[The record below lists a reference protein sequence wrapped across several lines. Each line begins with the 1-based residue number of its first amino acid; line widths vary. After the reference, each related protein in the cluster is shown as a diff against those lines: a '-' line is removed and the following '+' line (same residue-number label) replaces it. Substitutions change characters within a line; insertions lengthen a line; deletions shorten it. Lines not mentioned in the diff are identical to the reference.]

1 MILFDWLSANI
12 GTIAVGAA
20 VVAVIALVIVLM
32 VRDKKKGKKTCSSGC
47 SCSGCAMAGQCHTNK
62 NEK

>member
-12 GTIAVGAA
+12 GTISVGAA
-20 VVAVIALVIVLM
+20 VVDVIALVIVLM
-32 VRDKKKGKKTCSSGC
+32 VRDKKKGKKTCSCGC
-47 SCSGCAMAGQCHTNK
+47 SCSGCAMAGQCHPNK

>member
-12 GTIAVGAA
+12 GTIAVGAI

-32 VRDKKKGKKTCSSGC
+32 VRDKKKGKKTCSCGC
-47 SCSGCAMAGQCHTNK
+47 SCSGCAMAGQCHINK